1 MLGDDAALL
10 RAVTRA
16 SKSSSYMAHERRSV
30 LAIAC
35 KLGWDI
41 ILDSSKTDVS
51 GKIIC
56 LYIP

>member
-16 SKSSSYMAHERRSV
+16 SKSSSYMAQEWRSV
-30 LAIAC
+30 LAC